1 MRSPSDPGWPQ
12 DSKNSAHCGWVLIK
26 AFALSKSFIESPL
39 SSSIRLGEGS
49 FMSLALSFGGDWD
62 SALLKRARISIFLSI
77 RNKTKA
83 QFNICASSL
92 KRQNYP
98 TKQQVSKICLA
109 TERWTVA
116 GLLLKGAFRAPIVG
130 FA

>member
-1 MRSPSDPGWPQ
+1 MGFDKGFRFVE
-12 DSKNSAHCGWVLIK
+12 VLYRVTFEFLYKVGGGFIHEPC
-26 AFALSKSFIESPL
+26 SFC
-39 SSSIRLGEGS
+39 
-49 FMSLALSFGGDWD
+49 AGDCD

-98 TKQQVSKICLA
+98 TKQQVSKVCLA
-109 TERWTVA
+109 TERGAVA

-130 FA
+130 FCLAWGRVGLALE

>member
-1 MRSPSDPGWPQ
+1 MRQLVPD
-12 DSKNSAHCGWVLIK
+12 V
-26 AFALSKSFIESPL
+26 
-39 SSSIRLGEGS
+39 
-49 FMSLALSFGGDWD
+49 LSFWASFCGVVIVI
-62 SALLKRARISIFLSI
+62 AHFLKGRAYHFLSI

-109 TERWTVA
+109 TERGAVA
-116 GLLLKGAFRAPIVG
+116 GSLLKGAFRAPIVG